1 MKMLESFKEWLKSA
15 PEAAK
20 IEAREIALDF
30 DPDSDVPSP
39 VRSMRLPKGWN
50 EAAARALSDLLDTP
64 RPTRTRTKPGLK
76 AYAGLVAQI
85 PAGKE
90 REVENSIEPAI
101 DRLSG
106 SLTWAVARAGL
117 IEDTED
123 ANRLRDTLALSML
136 GRFVVPEADLWRH
149 GGADWAYGDAIPS
162 STPARR
168 TDRFSASAE
177 DAPERLRQV
186 AQKEL
191 RSSVLDVGARVMK
204 DRLSAIGEACRRC
217 SGEAERFDP
226 RQNAALARAM
236 RQALRDGVPEEAVE
250 RALALAQQ
258 GADDDTLAGLAPEM
272 ETPAACVLE
281 VAPGL
286 LEALEADSAWSFGP
300 KGGSVRARGFRN
312 TIARSIWSFGAPQLS
327 FHESPTETGAVVYLN
342 LPAFLDAS
350 GLRTDLLSD
359 TVFAWTTALSVSA
372 PKDEPVAGTF
382 SLSGMAAVLMSC
394 GIAYDSEIGRK
405 TAAAIT
411 RLITGYM
418 RQACAQT
425 GAMAP
430 ALGADIEFDAGE
442 LPQALQT
449 LADGLREL
457 PARFEA
463 KGALSRPGVLLSA
476 LPVPAD
482 VAPLIEADAL
492 GASHVINSITTDM
505 GETGGSTL
513 RDSARNGLKALGL
526 NASQIEKA
534 EDHAAGHGT
543 FKGAPGIS
551 FEDLMLKG
559 VPIEALERMDDSIGE
574 GASIRFAF
582 NRWTLGDRVCR
593 DILRLPHDVVAE
605 QGQSL
610 CAAAGYSDSDVAIAD
625 RYAHGSGQLDDA
637 PSLSPEQRRVFE
649 QPSNRAQLAMAAA
662 LESQMSG
669 VCDTRLALDA
679 AATIDDVAELFDLA
693 MKVGLRQ
700 VAMRRTGSGLFDMLP
715 AIDFDKGDYTA
726 EPQKERIIERTVEVE
741 RVVEKPAAR
750 RKLPD
755 RRKGYIQKATVG
767 GHKVYLHTGEFDD
780 GELGEIFIDMHKEG
794 AAFRSLMNNFAI
806 AISIGLQYGVPLEEY
821 VDAFVFTRFEPAG
834 PVEGNDS
841 IQQATSILDYLFR
854 ELGVSYLGRD
864 DLAEISPDK
873 ADPGGLGQGVEQ
885 EKLLQEDAARFISR
899 GFSRG
904 QVPDN
909 ILMFAGAAKK
919 AANANDGDEIVQ
931 EEIVE
936 IEHASA
942 SSTVATT
949 SPVSE
954 VSAYLGDPC
963 PECGHFTL
971 VSEGNGS
978 RCDACNWSG

>member
-1 MKMLESFKEWLKSA
+1 MNMLDSFKEWLKTA
-15 PEAAK
+15 PEAAT
-20 IEAREIALDF
+20 IEAREIAQDH
-30 DPDSDVPSP
+30 DPDSDVPAAL
-39 VRSMRLPKGWN
+39 RSIRLPATWS
-50 EAAARALSDLLDTP
+50 EPAARALCDLLDTP
-64 RPTRTRTKPGLK
+64 RPTKTRAKPGLK

-85 PAGKE
+85 PAGQD
-90 REVENSIEPAI
+90 RALENGIEPTI

-117 IEDTED
+117 LDDTAD
-123 ANRLRDTLALSML
+123 ANRLRDMLALSML

-149 GGADWAYGDAIPS
+149 GGADWAYGDSIPDS
-162 STPARR
+162 PDTASPIRI
-168 TDRFSASAE
+168 SASAQ
-177 DAPERLRQV
+177 DAPERLRDV
-186 AQKEL
+186 AQNEL
-191 RSSVLDVGARVMK
+191 RASVLDVGARVMK
-204 DRLSAIGEACRRC
+204 DRLSTIGEACRRC
-217 SGEAERFDP
+217 SGETERFDP

-236 RQALRDGVPEEAVE
+236 RQALRDGVPEVAVE

-258 GADDDTLAGLAPEM
+258 GADDDTLAGLAPEHL
-272 ETPAACVLE
+272 PPQRCVLD
-281 VAPGL
+281 VAPSL
-286 LEALEADSAWSFGP
+286 SEALEQDSAWSFGP
-300 KGGSVRARGFRN
+300 QGGSVRARGFRN

-327 FHESPTETGAVVYLN
+327 FHESPQETGSVVYIDL
-342 LPAFLDAS
+342 ARFLDET
-350 GLRTDLLSD
+350 GLRTDLLAD

-372 PKDEPVAGTF
+372 KTDDRVAGT
-382 SLSGMAAVLMSC
+382 LSISGLAPLLMAN
-394 GIAYDSEIGRK
+394 GIAYDSELGRK
-405 TAAAIT
+405 TAAGLA
-411 RLITGYM
+411 RLMTGYM

-430 ALGADIEFDAGE
+430 SLGSDITFDEDE
-442 LPQALQT
+442 LPPGLQALSDA
-449 LADGLREL
+449 LKAL
-457 PARFEA
+457 PTRFEA
-463 KGALSRPGVLLSA
+463 KAALSRPGVLLSV
-476 LPVPAD
+476 LPVDTSIAPLFD
-482 VAPLIEADAL
+482 TDGLGVAPVTNAITADF
-492 GASHVINSITTDM
+492 SIS
-505 GETGGSTL
+505 GGSVL
-513 RDSARNGLKALGL
+513 RSCARDGLTALGL
-526 NASQIEKA
+526 NASQIETA

-559 VPIEALERMDDSIGE
+559 VPLDALERIDDSIAE
-574 GASIRFAF
+574 GASIRFAL
-582 NRWTLGDRVCR
+582 NRWSLGDRVCR
-593 DILRLPHDVVAE
+593 DVLRLSHDVIAE

-625 RYAHGSGQLDDA
+625 RFAHGSGQLDDA
-637 PSLSPEQRRVFE
+637 PSLSPDQRRVFSA
-649 QPSNRAQLAMAAA
+649 PSNRAQLAMAAA

-669 VCDTRLALDA
+669 VCDTRLSLA
-679 AATIDDVAELFDLA
+679 AEATIDDVADLFDLA
-693 MKVGLRQ
+693 LKVGLRQ
-700 VAMRRTGSGLFDMLP
+700 LSMRRTGSGLFDMLP

-741 RVVEKPAAR
+741 RVIEKPAAR

-841 IQQATSILDYLFR
+841 IQHATSILDYLFR

-885 EKLLQEDAARFISR
+885 EKLLQEDASRFISR

-909 ILMFAGAAKK
+909 ILMFAGANKK
-919 AANANDGDEIVQ
+919 AANANDGGDIIQDEIVQ
-931 EEIVE
+931 
-936 IEHASA
+936 IEHST
-942 SSTVATT
+942 SS
-949 SPVSE
+949 SSRPVSDAA
-954 VSAYLGDPC
+954 AYLGDPC

-978 RCDACNWSG
+978 RCDACGWTS

>member
-1 MKMLESFKEWLKSA
+1 MNMLESFKEWLKSA

-30 DPDSDVPSP
+30 DPDSDVPSKT
-39 VRSMRLPKGWN
+39 RSIRLPARWN
-50 EAAARALSDLLDTP
+50 DAAARALCDLLDTP
-64 RPTRTRTKPGLK
+64 RPSKTRTKPGMK
-76 AYAGLVAQI
+76 AYAGLVAQV
-85 PAGKE
+85 AVGKD
-90 REVENSIEPAI
+90 RDVENGIEPAI

-106 SLTWAVARAGL
+106 SLTWAIARAGL
-117 IEDTED
+117 IEDSAA
-123 ANRLRDTLALSML
+123 ANSLRDTLALSIL

-149 GGADWAYGDAIPS
+149 GGADWAYGDSIPES
-162 STPARR
+162 AQALR
-168 TDRFSASAE
+168 TERISASAE
-177 DAPERLRQV
+177 DAPERLREV
-186 AQKEL
+186 AQGEL

-217 SGEAERFDP
+217 SGETERFDP
-226 RQNAALARAM
+226 RQNAALARSM

-258 GADDDTLAGLAPEM
+258 GADDDTLAGLAPE
-272 ETPAACVLE
+272 LE
-281 VAPGL
+281 RPGPCILDVAPSL
-286 LEALEADSAWSFGP
+286 SEALENDSSWSFGRQ
-300 KGGSVRARGFRN
+300 GGSVRARGFRN
-312 TIARSIWSFGAPQLS
+312 TIARTIWSFGAPQLS
-327 FHESPTETGAVVYLN
+327 FHESPLETGSTIYLN
-342 LPAFLDAS
+342 LPAFIDET
-350 GLRTDLLSD
+350 GLRTDLLAD
-359 TVFAWTTALSVSA
+359 TVFAWTTALGVSA
-372 PKDEPVAGTF
+372 SKEAQVAGTL
-382 SLSGMAAVLMSC
+382 SMSGMAAVLMSC
-394 GIAYDSEIGRK
+394 GIAYDSELGRK
-405 TAAAIT
+405 IAAGIT

-430 ALGADIEFDAGE
+430 ALGADIRFELDE
-442 LPQALQT
+442 LPDALQGLT
-449 LADGLREL
+449 SGLREL
-457 PARFEA
+457 PTRFEA
-463 KGALSRPGVLLSA
+463 RAALSRPGVLLSS
-476 LPVPAD
+476 LPVPAEL
-482 VAPLIEADAL
+482 APMIEADAH
-492 GASHVINSITTDM
+492 GPSHVINAITTDM
-505 GETGGSTL
+505 GETGGSVL
-513 RDSARNGLKALGL
+513 RDCARAGLLALGL
-526 NASQIEKA
+526 NASQVEKA

-543 FKGAPGIS
+543 FKGAPGVS

-593 DILRLPHDVVAE
+593 DILRLPHDVIAE

-669 VCDTRLALDA
+669 VCDIRLALDA
-679 AATIDDVAELFDLA
+679 EATIDDVADLFDLA
-693 MKVGLRQ
+693 LKVGLRQ

-726 EPQKERIIERTVEVE
+726 EPPKERIIERTVEVE
-741 RVVEKPAAR
+741 RVIEKPAAR

-834 PVEGNDS
+834 AVEGNDS

-885 EKLLQEDAARFISR
+885 EKLLQEDASRFISR

-909 ILMFAGAAKK
+909 ILMFAGANKK
-919 AANANDGDEIVQ
+919 AANANDGEDLVQDEIVQ
-931 EEIVE
+931 
-936 IEHASA
+936 IEHTST
-942 SSTVATT
+942 SSMATT
-949 SPVSE
+949 GPVTE
-954 VSAYLGDPC
+954 VPAYLGDPC

-978 RCDACNWSG
+978 RCDACNWTS